1 MTTSTHTTN
10 GSRQSAPTGAVVVVG
25 GGLVGR
31 EVATRLLAD
40 GETVTLVDSQPP
52 PDPPSGLAVHEV
64 DALDAETLQDAGLD
78 DAAAVVVLGVDDARN
93 LLVTQLARVRFGV
106 DRVIV
111 RVNDPQRESAFDR
124 PAVETIDTP
133 TAIAQIAFDLW

>member
-10 GSRQSAPTGAVVVVG
+10 APRQSTATHTFVVG

-40 GETVTLVDSQPP
+40 GELVTLVDS
-52 PDPPSGLAVHEV
+52 DPPTDPPRGLSVHEAKIPNA
-64 DALDAETLQDAGLD
+64 DTLRDAGLG
-78 DAAAVVVLGVDDARN
+78 DADIVVVLGVDDARN
-93 LLVTQLARVRFGV
+93 LLVAQLARVRFGV

-111 RVNDPQRESAFDR
+111 RVNDADRESVFDR
-124 PAVETIDTP
+124 PGVETVDTS
-133 TAIAQIAFDLW
+133 TAIAQTAVDLW